1 MYISAFCIWV
11 CLNAMFRNLLM
22 SLLLLVGS
30 SIKLLYISSAKL
42 KYVHATSVESSVPLA
57 FDKSILGLLILQ
69 SYGMAHNRF
78 SWWNIPVFMI
88 LLILAV
94 KSVSFMRG
102 WERIWMF
109 VITLLSTIPFNV
121 KMGVNI
127 VDWYFVDS
135 FLVTKIIFR
144 VIVYMSLLSAEE
156 IMMCFVSN
164 IIWSEQKDTFLN
176 EVREEEDGSI

>member
-1 MYISAFCIWV
+1 
-11 CLNAMFRNLLM
+11 
-22 SLLLLVGS
+22 
-30 SIKLLYISSAKL
+30 
-42 KYVHATSVESSVPLA
+42 
-57 FDKSILGLLILQ
+57 
-69 SYGMAHNRF
+69 
-78 SWWNIPVFMI
+78 
-88 LLILAV
+88 
-94 KSVSFMRG
+94 MRG

>member
-1 MYISAFCIWV
+1 MNRRYDIYKTMI
-11 CLNAMFRNLLM
+11 
-22 SLLLLVGS
+22 G
-30 SIKLLYISSAKL
+30 II
-42 KYVHATSVESSVPLA
+42 T
-57 FDKSILGLLILQ
+57 IGLLIFQ

-78 SWWNIPVFMI
+78 SWWNIPVSMI
-88 LLILAV
+88 LLILVV
-94 KSVSFMRG
+94 KSVSFMIG

-109 VITLLSTIPFNV
+109 VITLFSTIPFNV

-164 IIWSEQKDTFLN
+164 IIWPEQKDTFLN

>member
-1 MYISAFCIWV
+1 MNKRYDIFKTMIGIITIV
-11 CLNAMFRNLLM
+11 LM
-22 SLLLLVGS
+22 
-30 SIKLLYISSAKL
+30 I
-42 KYVHATSVESSVPLA
+42 
-57 FDKSILGLLILQ
+57 FQ

-88 LLILAV
+88 LLILVV

-109 VITLLSTIPFNV
+109 VITLFSTIPFNV
-121 KMGVNI
+121 KI
-127 VDWYFVDS
+127 VDWYFVDI

-156 IMMCFVSN
+156 IMMSFISN
-164 IIWSEQKDTFLN
+164 IIWPEQKDTFLN

>member
-1 MYISAFCIWV
+1 MNRRYDIFKTMI
-11 CLNAMFRNLLM
+11 
-22 SLLLLVGS
+22 G
-30 SIKLLYISSAKL
+30 II
-42 KYVHATSVESSVPLA
+42 T
-57 FDKSILGLLILQ
+57 IGLLIFQ
-69 SYGMAHNRF
+69 SYGIAHSRF
-78 SWWNIPVFMI
+78 SWWYIPVSML
-88 LLILAV
+88 LLILVV

-109 VITLLSTIPFNV
+109 VITLFSTIPFNV